1 MLVRL
6 AFVASVFCG
15 FSHFALAN
23 AAECAT
29 EKPDASC
36 NACDAAK
43 ITVKEFDKV
52 EVQKYDWGWIRW
64 LMNSQLDPKSEMTF
78 GIVYVKPNQSNPI
91 HIHPN
96 CEECLHVLSGSCEHL
111 LGDKWIKLKKG
122 DTLRIPLG
130 VRHAART
137 GDESCRAVIVYDTGD
152 RQFEPVGE
160 DTE

>member
-1 MLVRL
+1 MFLRL
-6 AFVASVFCG
+6 AFVASFLCG
-15 FSHFALAN
+15 LSCLSAADAGEPAAEKAN
-23 AAECAT
+23 AACSAEAL
-29 EKPDASC
+29 
-36 NACDAAK
+36 K
-43 ITVKEFDKV
+43 ISVQEFDKV
-52 EVQKYDWGWIRW
+52 EVQEYPWGWIRW
-64 LMNSQLDPKSEMTF
+64 LMNSKLDPKSEMTF

-96 CEECLHVLSGSCEHL
+96 CEECLHVLAGSCEHL

-137 GDESCRAVIVYDTGD
+137 GDESCRAVIVYNTGD

-160 DTE
+160 GKE

>member
-1 MLVRL
+1 MFLRF
-6 AFVASVFCG
+6 AFVASVLCG
-15 FSHFALAN
+15 LSCLSAAN
-23 AAECAT
+23 AAEPAADETAT
-29 EKPDASC
+29 ACSASEVL
-36 NACDAAK
+36 K
-43 ITVKEFDKV
+43 ISVQEFDKV
-52 EVQKYDWGWIRW
+52 EVQKYPWGWIRW

-78 GIVYVKPNQSNPI
+78 GVVYIKPNQSNPL

-137 GDESCRAVIVYDTGD
+137 GDESCRAVIVYNTGD